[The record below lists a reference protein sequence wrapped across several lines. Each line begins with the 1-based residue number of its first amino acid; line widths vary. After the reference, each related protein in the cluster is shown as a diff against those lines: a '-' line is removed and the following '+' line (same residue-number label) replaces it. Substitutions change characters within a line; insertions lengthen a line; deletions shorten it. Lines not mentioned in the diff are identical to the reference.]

1 VSPGCLK
8 AVFDEDS
15 RNFAGKQ
22 AVEHAHA
29 ITYLIM
35 VISFE
40 AELGK
45 IAGALHRRTQ
55 SAQCPLQFTQDAR
68 VEGSVGCLQAQLTQA
83 LQFRQQLVFTFF
95 LAGVDVV
102 D

>member
-1 VSPGCLK
+1 MSPGCLK

-15 RNFAGKQ
+15 RNFPGKQ

-35 VISFE
+35 KISFE

-45 IAGALHRRTQ
+45 IAGALHRRTHSVQ
-55 SAQCPLQFTQDAR
+55 RPLQFALDSR
-68 VEGSVGCLQAQLTQA
+68 VESSVGCPQTQLTQA
-83 LQFRQQLVFTFF
+83 LQFRQQLVFKFR